1 MKHGMPALRWLGKKA
16 LAALAVVV
24 VLAVSSCAPADQ
36 GYDYGFFA
44 LDTYISMKIYGA
56 DNPEQLCKQVED
68 KTAELENLLSRHAAG
83 SELAKINAS
92 PAGDYTIS
100 DELAAVVSASLAAAE
115 SSGGAYDPTITP
127 LAELWNI
134 GGGNESVPAQ
144 ADIDAARAKTGYGN
158 VKLNDNTLTKLADYA
173 ELDLGGSG
181 KGYILEKAVDIL
193 KQSGGWG
200 IVSFGGNIG
209 VYGKKPSGDPWKIGI
224 KNPRELDNVSGYVTI
239 ESGFVSVSGD
249 YERYFIADGKR
260 YCHIIDPATGWPVD
274 NGMMSVAV
282 WSENALE
289 GDITSTALFVM
300 GVQRGLQYCEQ
311 NGIAALFVTAD
322 GISCSAAMDRLFT
335 PAD

>member
-1 MKHGMPALRWLGKKA
+1 MKHAMPALKRLGKPA
-16 LAALAVVV
+16 LAALVIAAA
-24 VLAVSSCAPADQ
+24 LSSCTPVDE
-36 GYDYGFFA
+36 GYDYDFFA

-56 DNPEQLCKQVED
+56 DDPELLCKQVED
-68 KTAELENLLSRHAAG
+68 KTAELENILSRHAAG

-92 PAGDYTIS
+92 PAGDYIIS
-100 DELAAVVSASLAAAE
+100 DELAAVISASLAAAE
-115 SSGGAYDPTITP
+115 SSGGAYDPTIAP

-144 ADIDAARAKTGYGN
+144 ADIDAARAKTGYRN
-158 VKLNDNTLTKLADYA
+158 VKLDGNTLTKLTDYA
-173 ELDLGGSG
+173 EFDLGGSG
-181 KGYILEKAVDIL
+181 KGYILGKAVDIL
-193 KQSGGWG
+193 KQSGGCG

-224 KNPRELDNVSGYVTI
+224 KNPRDSDDVSGYVTI

-274 NGMMSVAV
+274 NGVMSVAV

-289 GDITSTALFVM
+289 GDTTSTALFVM
-300 GVQRGLQYCEQ
+300 GERRGLKYCEQ